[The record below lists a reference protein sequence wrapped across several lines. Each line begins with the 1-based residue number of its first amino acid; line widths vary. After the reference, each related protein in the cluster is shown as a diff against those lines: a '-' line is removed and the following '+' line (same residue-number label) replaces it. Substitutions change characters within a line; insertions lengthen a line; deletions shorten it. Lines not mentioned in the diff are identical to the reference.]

1 MLFDTVNF
9 CHLVPLDMGS
19 DLNNLTLCVFT
30 RDRPEHVER
39 LLNYYD
45 KHQISIII
53 LDASKN
59 PLNLITNRQVL
70 YFHVPDMSLAARL
83 VMFSKLVK
91 TKYIVLSPDDDFY
104 SIPGLVKTLNF
115 LDTNNDYSSAQGL
128 RVRFYDYPRF
138 SWIPD
143 YTKHLH
149 LDFDQNS
156 GFERVKQ
163 MAISFHY
170 IYSVIRK
177 EDYFHTVSCLEDIDL
192 SKEESLSITEYIFNY
207 CLAIFGKHKLLPHFY
222 QFRKAHLQTY
232 LPTNYPKWISNSKDE
247 SVNRLKSRIVYL
259 YSIRM
264 KIEIEL
270 ASKIYEELT
279 EHFVAVNTGKKPQ
292 TDQGIKLFFN
302 KYVRSKV
309 PFFENLRFLRFRY
322 FKFYALLRQNNMLL
336 KSGYEIIALRK
347 FLRHNH
353 LNSSH

>member
-1 MLFDTVNF
+1 MVNN
-9 CHLVPLDMGS
+9 
-19 DLNNLTLCVFT
+19 LNKLTLCVFT
-30 RDRPEHVER
+30 RDRSEHVER
-39 LLNYYD
+39 LLKYYE

-59 PLNLITNRQVL
+59 PLNLITNRQVQ

-104 SIPGLVKTLNF
+104 SIPGLVKTINF

-149 LDFDQNS
+149 LDFDQNR

-170 IYSVIRK
+170 IYSVIRQ
-177 EDYFHTVSCLEDIDL
+177 EDYSHTVSCLEDIDL
-192 SKEESLSITEYIFNY
+192 RKEESLPITEYIFNY
-207 CLAIFGKHKLLPHFY
+207 CLPIFGKHKLLPHLY

-232 LPTNYPKWISNSKDE
+232 SPINYPKWISNTKDE
-247 SVNRLKSRIVYL
+247 SVIKLKSRIIYL
-259 YSIRM
+259 YSNRM
-264 KIEIEL
+264 KIEIDL
-270 ASKIYEELT
+270 ASKLYEELT
-279 EHFVAVNTGKKPQ
+279 NHFVSVITGKKPQ
-292 TDQGIKLFFN
+292 TDQGSKFFLN
-302 KYVRSKV
+302 KYVRPKV
-309 PFFENLRFLRFRY
+309 PFLENLRFLRLRY
-322 FKFYALLRQNNMLL
+322 FKFYVLLRQNNLFL
-336 KSGYEIIALRK
+336 KSFYDIFALRK
-347 FLRHNH
+347 FLKCNH
-353 LNSSH
+353 LKISR

>member
-1 MLFDTVNF
+1 MR
-9 CHLVPLDMGS
+9 S

-30 RDRPEHVER
+30 RGRSEHVER

-59 PLNLITNRQVL
+59 PLNLINNRQVL

-104 SIPGLVKTLNF
+104 SIPGLMNTLNF

-163 MAISFHY
+163 MATSFHY
-170 IYSVIRK
+170 IYSVIRQ
-177 EDYFHTVSCLEDIDL
+177 EDYFNTVSCLEGIDL
-192 SKEESLSITEYIFNY
+192 SKEESLPITEYIFNY
-207 CLAIFGKHKLLPHFY
+207 CLPIFGKHKLLPHFY
-222 QFRKAHLQTY
+222 QFREAHLQTY

-247 SVNRLKSRIVYL
+247 GVNRLKSRIVYL

-270 ASKIYEELT
+270 ASEIYEELT

-292 TDQGIKLFFN
+292 RASMF
-302 KYVRSKV
+302 SK
-309 PFFENLRFLRFRY
+309 
-322 FKFYALLRQNNMLL
+322 
-336 KSGYEIIALRK
+336 
-347 FLRHNH
+347 
-353 LNSSH
+353 